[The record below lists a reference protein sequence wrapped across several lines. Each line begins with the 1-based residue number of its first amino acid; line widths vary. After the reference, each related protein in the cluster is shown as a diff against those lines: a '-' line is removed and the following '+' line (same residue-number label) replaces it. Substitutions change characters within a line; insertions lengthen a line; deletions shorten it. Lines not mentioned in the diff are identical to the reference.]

1 MGFIDDMADHHLSI
15 LDRLDGR
22 EITYTPLGTPNGGA
36 SRVLSG
42 LFQAYSELTGGE
54 SVDVVISS
62 PVLSVRTQDI
72 PEIAVG
78 DQFTIEAQDYEVAV
92 IRPDEEG
99 ITELLLEKL

>member
-22 EITYTPLGTPNGGA
+22 EITYTPTGGA

-72 PEIAVG
+72 LEIAVG
-78 DQFTIEAQDYEVAV
+78 DQFTIETVDYEVAV

-99 ITELLLEKL
+99 ITELTLEKL

>member
-15 LDRLDGR
+15 LEALDGR
-22 EITYTPLGTPNGGA
+22 EVTYTPEGESPRTI
-36 SRVLSG
+36 SG

-78 DQFTIEAQDYEVAV
+78 DQFTIEAVDYEVAV

-99 ITELLLEKL
+99 ITELTLEKL

>member
-22 EITYTPLGTPNGGA
+22 EITYTPNGGA

-78 DQFTIEAQDYEVAV
+78 DQFSIEAVDYEVAI

-99 ITELLLEKL
+99 ITELTLEKL